1 MKDNY
6 SLGIFGVEGRIS
18 DFKWYYGVATIS
30 RLLKIIGLFCKR
42 DINKRLYST
51 KETYNFKE
59 PTNRSHPIPWN
70 LTLHLQRQQ
79 PHKTQALATK
89 VAKLWE
95 QARTCRTFP
104 PRSQTCC
111 WKHRHTDTNVFFKKT
126 HRHTPTDTHTHTH
139 THKPDP
145 SGSTRTAYFSTSLS
159 NVLFKFSCT
168 QSNTTQTNR
177 PTKSHA
183 SCFLHMLQ

>member
-59 PTNRSHPIPWN
+59 PTNRSHPIP
-70 LTLHLQRQQ
+70 
-79 PHKTQALATK
+79 
-89 VAKLWE
+89 
-95 QARTCRTFP
+95 
-104 PRSQTCC
+104 
-111 WKHRHTDTNVFFKKT
+111 
-126 HRHTPTDTHTHTH
+126 
-139 THKPDP
+139 
-145 SGSTRTAYFSTSLS
+145 
-159 NVLFKFSCT
+159 
-168 QSNTTQTNR
+168 
-177 PTKSHA
+177 
-183 SCFLHMLQ
+183 